1 MEGESKYEENKVKA
15 QRDLVVLLVAVLA
28 AGLLLA
34 QPAQAQTD
42 LGVSTTQTVHPK
54 PATVG
59 QPLTITVALTNNSA
73 PQHVGL
79 KDFFPH
85 DMELVSVTPSQ
96 GSCGSGHRHNAVE
109 CTLGE
114 LQSGGS
120 ATVEIVLVPTVPGK
134 STNRAIGGGK
144 HSPENPDEATIA
156 VEPAAG

>member
-1 MEGESKYEENKVKA
+1 MTSSEAKT
-15 QRDLVVLLVAVLA
+15 QRVFRLLLTAVLA

-59 QPLTITVALTNNSA
+59 QPLTLTVTLTNNSV

-79 KDFFPH
+79 KDFFPN
-85 DMELVSVTPSQ
+85 DMALVSVMPSQ

-120 ATVEIVLVPTVPGK
+120 ATVEIVLVPMVPGK

-156 VEPAAG
+156 VKPAAG

>member
-1 MEGESKYEENKVKA
+1 MTRTDAKA
-15 QRDLVVLLVAVLA
+15 QRYFVLLLSFVLV

-34 QPAQAQTD
+34 QPAQAQTNR
-42 LGVSTTQTVHPK
+42 GVSATQTVHPK
-54 PATVG
+54 PATLG
-59 QPLTITVALTNNSA
+59 LPLTLTVVLTNNSV

-85 DMELVSVTPSQ
+85 GMRLVSVTPSQ

-109 CTLGE
+109 CALGE

-120 ATVEIVLVPTVPGK
+120 ATVEIVLLPTVPGT
-134 STNRAIGGGK
+134 SANRALGGGK
-144 HSPENPDEATIA
+144 HSPEIPDEATIT